1 MHPRRADRSKRIP
14 AASCAEPGANIQY
27 RKMRY
32 HEPQEDRTEEGTG
45 PRAQE
50 EEEEPEAPGKGS
62 ERENQIRAARAAAKH
77 SSPTP
82 VSSTPSGRAGDD
94 FHSSQLPAPGMEVRR
109 PPSGASSPGH
119 PIRMNYPAASYGVSK
134 TPIRNGPFAASC
146 GELTRMRLK
155 IRHAFEEST
164 EKSEAK
170 MIGSVGKVLTRSYR

>member
-1 MHPRRADRSKRIP
+1 MHPRRSDRSKRIP
-14 AASCAEPGANIQY
+14 AASCAEPGADIKY
-27 RKMRY
+27 RKMRH

-50 EEEEPEAPGKGS
+50 KEEEPEAPGKGS

-119 PIRMNYPAASYGVSK
+119 PIRMNYPAAS
-134 TPIRNGPFAASC
+134 C